1 MNRIATI
8 FVFAVILFS
17 GCLKK
22 DPTSEVTF
30 SVRET
35 SLDNPPFT
43 LEYTSD
49 KAGGTTI
56 GSNNDNY
63 WTSGKVIL
71 EQGQY
76 ISLKVSCSEPLYA
89 LDLYIYINGNLW
101 KTASLTNPT
110 PYTSVSGYVP
120 AE

>member
-1 MNRIATI
+1 MNRIALL
-8 FVFAVILFS
+8 FVLAVIFFS
-17 GCLKK
+17 GCLKE

-35 SLDNPPFT
+35 SQANPPFA

-76 ISLKVSCSEPLYA
+76 VSLKVSCSEPLYA
-89 LDLYIYINGNLW
+89 LDLYIYVNGNLW
-101 KTASLTNPT
+101 KTASMANPT
-110 PYTSVSGYVP
+110 PYMSVSGYVP
-120 AE
+120 GD